1 MGEHDYDYD
10 HEAFFGDEAEEFDH
24 LTPEE
29 SQHRLAAIVDKI
41 DKDGDGYV
49 TFEEM
54 RDWIKF
60 TQKRYV
66 SEDVE
71 RQWQSHLD
79 SDPQV
84 G

>member
-1 MGEHDYDYD
+1 MYRGGESG
-10 HEAFFGDEAEEFDH
+10 EAKFQYNITIGFSYCPKSIALIGSLF
-24 LTPEE
+24 LF
-29 SQHRLAAIVDKI
+29 Q
-41 DKDGDGYV
+41 DGDGFV

-84 G
+84 S

>member
-1 MGEHDYDYD
+1 MYRGGESG
-10 HEAFFGDEAEEFDH
+10 EANIQNNITIGFSYCPKSIALIGSPFLF
-24 LTPEE
+24 
-29 SQHRLAAIVDKI
+29 Q
-41 DKDGDGYV
+41 DGDGFV

-84 G
+84 S

>member
-1 MGEHDYDYD
+1 M
-10 HEAFFGDEAEEFDH
+10 
-24 LTPEE
+24 
-29 SQHRLAAIVDKI
+29 
-41 DKDGDGYV
+41 

-84 G
+84 SRDRKWNDHQILSALSLEWRRFLDSDRNKILKCKSLTQIVGLGAIE